1 MTQAPF
7 ALHPNIDVDRLRA
20 SFARNRRGHIAPF
33 LAEEGAIA
41 LQDHL
46 RGREDWR
53 LVLNAGPKV
62 YEIDR
67 LGQAALTVEQR
78 AELDRHVA
86 GAAKKGFQYRFENIR
101 VPDEAEARRA
111 SNSLLDQFATFMSAP
126 PALDLL
132 RSITGTADI
141 AFADA
146 QATSYNAGDFLT
158 AHDDDVEGKNRRA
171 AYVYGLTHDWQ
182 AEWGGLLLFH
192 DAAGDI
198 ERGYTPRFNSLNIF
212 SVPQLHSV
220 SYVSPVAPEP
230 RLSVTGWLRA
240 A

>member
-7 ALHPNIDVDRLRA
+7 VLHSSIDVDRLRA
-20 SFARNRRGHIAPF
+20 SFARERRVQITPF
-33 LAEEGAIA
+33 LDEEGAFA
-41 LQDHL
+41 LYNHL
-46 RGREDWR
+46 LGREDWR

-67 LGQAALTVEQR
+67 LGQAALTGEQR
-78 AELDRHVA
+78 AELDRRVA
-86 GAAKKGFQYRFENIR
+86 NAAKKGFQYCFENIR
-101 VPDEAEARRA
+101 VPDEAKARQT
-111 SNSLLDQFATFMSAP
+111 SNSLLDQFAAFMSTP
-126 PALDLL
+126 PVLDLL
-132 RSITGTADI
+132 RLITGAADI

-146 QATSYNAGDFLT
+146 QATSYSAGNFLT

-171 AYVYGLTHDWQ
+171 AYVYGLTQDWQ

-192 DAAGDI
+192 DAGGDI

-220 SYVSPVAPEP
+220 SYVSRVAPEP